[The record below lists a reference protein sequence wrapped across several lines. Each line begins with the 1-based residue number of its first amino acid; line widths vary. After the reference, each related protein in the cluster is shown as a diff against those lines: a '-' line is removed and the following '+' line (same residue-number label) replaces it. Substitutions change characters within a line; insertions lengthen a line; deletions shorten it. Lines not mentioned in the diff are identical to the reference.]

1 MSRFAL
7 LLAVVLI
14 APPAAMAK
22 HHRRRISALDLV
34 SGATYKPEAFRIRS
48 PFPCG
53 VKVRVNCSYGPGC
66 SPSHRRTNVV
76 NGPNDHY
83 ALDLVRAEDP
93 ANGYNRAVVAVASGV
108 VLQAGWARG
117 GWSPYGKIV
126 YVQHGFRDAEGH
138 RYQSLY
144 AHLNQ
149 VKVRPGQ
156 KIRAGMVIGTL
167 GGSSRHRLG
176 RLGPHLHFALY
187 QDAKQTL
194 GGGRA
199 VLPEPLGAFREL
211 RPGKTFISC
220 AEPEPAEVAAGDEL
234 PPVSPPGFT
243 PAVGGWVE
251 DSD

>member
-1 MSRFAL
+1 
-7 LLAVVLI
+7 
-14 APPAAMAK
+14 
-22 HHRRRISALDLV
+22 
-34 SGATYKPEAFRIRS
+34 
-48 PFPCG
+48 
-53 VKVRVNCSYGPGC
+53 
-66 SPSHRRTNVV
+66 
-76 NGPNDHY
+76 
-83 ALDLVRAEDP
+83 
-93 ANGYNRAVVAVASGV
+93 
-108 VLQAGWARG
+108 
-117 GWSPYGKIV
+117 
-126 YVQHGFRDAEGH
+126 
-138 RYQSLY
+138 
-144 AHLNQ
+144 
-149 VKVRPGQ
+149 
-156 KIRAGMVIGTL
+156 MVIGTL